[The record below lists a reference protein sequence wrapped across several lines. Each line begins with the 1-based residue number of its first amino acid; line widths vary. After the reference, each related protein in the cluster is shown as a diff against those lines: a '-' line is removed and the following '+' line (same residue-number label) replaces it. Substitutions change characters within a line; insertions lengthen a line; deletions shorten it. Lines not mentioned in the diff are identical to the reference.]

1 MTVQADVE
9 EKYSKAAGII
19 ARAGMV
25 PFQVTPTLIE
35 IVKFYLDENDAD
47 FIIKNYSGKTTL
59 SMDEIRATS
68 GMTDEE
74 IVKKTDAL
82 AKKGIIF
89 NQPNTKGVMVYR
101 LLPLIIVGT
110 FEYTFM
116 NELPKG
122 EKLKDLR
129 KDREALPDAPGRAEG
144 PHPGELRQ
152 PPPGLRAPAARSTAR
167 SRSSRT
173 RTGKSINIIINE
185 PVKAEEHIVPSKTV
199 EEIIAKYDDIAVGH
213 CFCRNYTKV
222 LGHACATGAPTEV
235 CFTFGKSARHT
246 IGQGFAR
253 QVSKEEAMKIMR
265 QVEEAGLVHKA
276 FHNDSNI
283 EKEENSIC
291 NCCKDCCDTFTLWR
305 NGASP
310 MINSTMY
317 LSVIDPGSCT
327 GCGIC
332 VERCPVDA
340 IAMNDDGIA
349 VREEKY
355 CIGCG
360 VCARFCPADAISL
373 QEGMRR
379 VCVPPPRLRK

>member
-1 MTVQADVE
+1 MEAHLNSE
-9 EKYSKAAGII
+9 EKYRQAAELI
-19 ARAGMV
+19 ARAGTI
-25 PFQVTPTLIE
+25 PFSVTTTLVD
-35 IVKFYLDENDAD
+35 IVKFYIDEDDAE
-47 FIIKNYSGKTTL
+47 FIMKNFSAKTTL
-59 SMDEIRATS
+59 SLDEMRASSGLTDDEIVR
-68 GMTDEE
+68 
-74 IVKKTDAL
+74 KTDSL

-89 NQPNTKGVMVYR
+89 NQPNTKGAMVYR
-101 LLPLIIVGT
+101 LLPLIVVGT

-116 NELPKG
+116 KELPQG
-122 EKLKDLR
+122 EKIKDYEKIAKLYHNLLEELR
-129 KDREALPDAPGRAEG
+129 DFIQGNYDGLLPFFEQQPPVDRTVPVFTNEGGKKINIVVNKAVRAE
-144 PHPGELRQ
+144 EV
-152 PPPGLRAPAARSTAR
+152 
-167 SRSSRT
+167 
-173 RTGKSINIIINE
+173 IM
-185 PVKAEEHIVPSKTV
+185 PSKTV

-213 CFCRNYTKV
+213 CFCRNYTRV
-222 LGHACATGAPTEV
+222 LGHACATGAPSEV

-246 IGQGFAR
+246 INQGFAR
-253 QVSKEEAMKIMR
+253 RVTKDEAMTIMK

-276 FHNDSNI
+276 FHNGSNI

-310 MINSTMY
+310 MVNSTMY
-317 LSVIDPGSCT
+317 LSVIDRETCT

-340 IAMNDDGIA
+340 ITLGDDGTA

>member
-1 MTVQADVE
+1 MAEPTHTEQT
-9 EKYSKAAGII
+9 YRKAAELI
-19 ARAGMV
+19 ARAGIV
-25 PFQVTPTLIE
+25 PFQVTNTLVE
-35 IVKFYLDENDAD
+35 IVKFYLDESDAD
-47 FIIKNYSGKTTL
+47 FIIKNFSGKKTL
-59 SMDEIRATS
+59 SAAEIRATS
-68 GMTDEE
+68 GMTDGE
-74 IVKKTDAL
+74 IGNKTASL

-89 NQPNTKGVMVYR
+89 NQPNTKGEMVYR

-116 NELPKG
+116 KQLPRD
-122 EKLKDLR
+122 EKIKDYEKIAKLYQT
-129 KDREALPDAPGRAEG
+129 LL
-144 PHPGELRQ
+144 GELRDMIQGNYDNLLPIFNMQ
-152 PPPGLRAPAARSTAR
+152 PPVD
-167 SRSSRT
+167 RT
-173 RTGKSINIIINE
+173 VPVFTTETGKSIKIIVNE
-185 PVKAEEHIVPSKTV
+185 PVSREEHIVPSQTV
-199 EEIIAKYDDIAVGH
+199 EEIIAKYEDIAVGH

-222 LGHACATGAPTEV
+222 LGHTCATDAPSEV

-246 IGQGFAR
+246 VTQGFAR
-253 QVSKEEAMKIMR
+253 KVTKEEALKIMR
-265 QVEEAGLVHKA
+265 ETEEAGLVHKA
-276 FHNDSNI
+276 FHNGSNI

-305 NGASP
+305 SGATP
-310 MINSTMY
+310 MVNSTMY
-317 LSVIDPGSCT
+317 LSVIDPVSCT

-340 IAMNDDGIA
+340 IAMSDDGIA

-379 VCVPPPRLRK
+379 VCVPPPRLR

>member
-1 MTVQADVE
+1 MTVQADAE
-9 EKYSKAAGII
+9 EKYRKAAGII

-35 IVKFYLDENDAD
+35 IVKFYLDEDDAA

-59 SMDEIRATS
+59 SADEIRATS
-68 GMTDEE
+68 GMTDDE
-74 IVKKTDAL
+74 IEKKTGAL

-122 EKLKDLR
+122 EKIKDLEKIAKLYHTLLGELKDLIQGNY
-129 KDREALPDAPGRAEG
+129 DNLLPVFE
-144 PHPGELRQ
+144 HQ
-152 PPPGLRAPAARSTAR
+152 PPID
-167 SRSSRT
+167 RT
-173 RTGKSINIIINE
+173 VPVFTTEAGKKINIIINQ
-185 PVKAEEHIVPSKTV
+185 PVKAEEFIMPSKTV
-199 EEIIAKYDDIAVGH
+199 EEIIEKYDDIAVGH
-213 CFCRNYTKV
+213 CFCRNYTTV

-253 QVSKEEAMKIMR
+253 KVTKEEAKKIMR

-276 FHNDSNI
+276 FHNNSNI

-317 LSVIDPGSCT
+317 LSVIDPGTCT

-340 IAMNDDGIA
+340 IAMNDAGVA

-373 QEGMRR
+373 KEGMRR

>member
-1 MTVQADVE
+1 MTVHAELE
-9 EKYSKAAGII
+9 EKYRRAAELI

-25 PFQVTPTLIE
+25 PFRVTDTLID
-35 IVKFYLDENDAD
+35 IVKFYINEDDAG
-47 FIIKNYSGKTTL
+47 FIIQNFSAKTTL
-59 SMDEIRATS
+59 SVDEIRLTS
-68 GMTDEE
+68 GMTDDE
-74 IVKKTDAL
+74 IREKTDSL

-89 NQPNTKGVMVYR
+89 NQPNTKGTMVYR

-116 NELPKG
+116 KELPQG
-122 EKLKDLR
+122 EKIKDYEKIAQLYHT
-129 KDREALPDAPGRAEG
+129 LL
-144 PHPGELRQ
+144 GELQDFIQSNYDNLLPFYEQQ
-152 PPPGLRAPAARSTAR
+152 PAVD
-167 SRSSRT
+167 RT
-173 RTGKSINIIINE
+173 VPVFTSESGKKVNIIINE
-185 PVKAEEHIVPSKTV
+185 EVSAEEFIVPSKTV
-199 EEIIAKYDDIAVGH
+199 EEIISKYDDIAVGH
-213 CFCRNYTKV
+213 CFCRNYTRV
-222 LGHACATGAPTEV
+222 LGRPCKTGAPSEV

-246 IGQGFAR
+246 INQGFAR
-253 QVSKEEAMKIMR
+253 PVTKDEAMVIMR

-276 FHNDSNI
+276 FHNGSNI

-310 MINSTMY
+310 MVNSTMY
-317 LSVIDPGSCT
+317 LSVIDRDECT
-327 GCGIC
+327 GCEIC

-340 IAMNDDGIA
+340 IALDNDGIA

-360 VCARFCPADAISL
+360 VCARFCPAEAISL

-379 VCVPPPRLRK
+379 VCVPPPRLR

>member
-1 MTVQADVE
+1 MADQQNLE
-9 EKYSKAAGII
+9 EKYRKAAGII
-19 ARAGMV
+19 VRAGMV
-25 PFQVTPTLIE
+25 PFQVTPTLVE
-35 IVKFYLDENDAD
+35 IVKYYLDEDDID
-47 FIIKNYSGKTTL
+47 FIIKNFATKTTL
-59 SMDEIRATS
+59 SHDEMRTS
-68 GMTDEE
+68 AGMADADLE
-74 IVKKTDAL
+74 KKINLL
-82 AKKGIIF
+82 AKKGFIF

-101 LLPLIIVGT
+101 LLPLIIVGV

-122 EKLKDLR
+122 DKVKDFEKLAKLYHTLLGELKDLIQGNYDNLLPVFQHQPPI
-129 KDREALPDAPGRAEG
+129 DRTVPVFTAEG
-144 PHPGELRQ
+144 
-152 PPPGLRAPAARSTAR
+152 
-167 SRSSRT
+167 
-173 RTGKSINIIINE
+173 GKKINIIINE
-185 PVKAEEHIVPSKTV
+185 QITAEEHILPSKTV
-199 EEIIAKYDDIAVGH
+199 GEIIDKYDDIAVGH

-253 QVSKEEAMKIMR
+253 RVTKEEAKKIMER
-265 QVEEAGLVHKA
+265 VEEAGLVHKA
-276 FHNDSNI
+276 FHNGSNI

-317 LSVIDPGSCT
+317 LSVIDAASCT

-332 VERCPVDA
+332 VDRCPVDA
-340 IAMNDDGIA
+340 IALNDDGIA
-349 VREEKY
+349 VREESS

-373 QEGMRR
+373 REGMRR
-379 VCVPPPRLRK
+379 VCVAPPRLRN

>member
-1 MTVQADVE
+1 MTVQADLE
-9 EKYSKAAGII
+9 EQYKKAAGII

-35 IVKFYLDENDAD
+35 IVKYYLDENDVD
-47 FIIKNYSGKTTL
+47 FIIRNYSGKTTL
-59 SMDEIRATS
+59 SMEEIRATS
-68 GMTDEE
+68 GMADDE

-89 NQPNTKGVMVYR
+89 NQPNTKGVMVFR

-122 EKLKDLR
+122 DKLKDLEKIAR
-129 KDREALPDAPGRAEG
+129 LYQGLL
-144 PHPGELRQ
+144 GELKDLIQGNYDNLLPVFQHQ
-152 PPPGLRAPAARSTAR
+152 PPID
-167 SRSSRT
+167 RT
-173 RTGKSINIIINE
+173 VPVFTNEGGKTINIIVNE

-199 EEIIAKYDDIAVGH
+199 EEIISKYDDIAVGH

-222 LGHACATGAPTEV
+222 LGHACATGAPAEV

-253 QVSKEEAMKIMR
+253 RVSKEEAMKIMR

-276 FHNDSNI
+276 FHNNSNI

-317 LSVIDPGSCT
+317 LSVIDPSACT

-340 IAMNDDGIA
+340 IVMNDDGVA
-349 VREEKY
+349 VREEQY

-360 VCARFCPADAISL
+360 VCARFCPADAISSR
-373 QEGMRR
+373 GHAARM
-379 VCVPPPRLRK
+379 PPPRLRK

>member
-1 MTVQADVE
+1 MTVATDIE
-9 EKYSKAAGII
+9 EKYKKAAGLI

-25 PFQVTPTLIE
+25 PFQVTKTLTD
-35 IVKFYLDENDAD
+35 IVKFYLDEDDAD
-47 FIIKNYSGKTTL
+47 FIIKNFSGKTTL
-59 SMDEIRATS
+59 SADEIRATS
-68 GMTDEE
+68 GMTDVE
-74 IVKKTDAL
+74 ITKKTDAL

-89 NQPNTKGVMVYR
+89 NQPNTKGIMVYR

-116 NELPKG
+116 NELPKDDSI
-122 EKLKDLR
+122 KDLE
-129 KDREALPDAPGRAEG
+129 KIAKLYQTLL
-144 PHPGELRQ
+144 GELRDLIQGNYDNLLPVFEHQ
-152 PPPGLRAPAARSTAR
+152 PPID
-167 SRSSRT
+167 RT
-173 RTGKSINIIINE
+173 VPVFTTEGGHKIRIIVNQ
-185 PVKAEEHIVPSKTV
+185 PVKAEECIIPSKTV
-199 EEIIAKYDDIAVGH
+199 DEIIDKYDDIAVGH

-253 QVSKEEAMKIMR
+253 RVTREEAKEIMVR
-265 QVEEAGLVHKA
+265 VEEAGLVHKA
-276 FHNDSNI
+276 FHNGSNI

-340 IAMNDDGIA
+340 IAMNGDGVA
-349 VREEKY
+349 VREEAY

-360 VCARFCPADAISL
+360 ICARFCPSDAISL
-373 QEGMRR
+373 QEGPRR

>member
-1 MTVQADVE
+1 MTSPRNAE
-9 EKYSKAAGII
+9 EKYREAATLI
-19 ARAGMV
+19 ARAGMI
-25 PFQVTPTLIE
+25 PFAVTDTLIS
-35 IVKFYLDENDAD
+35 IVKFYLDEDDAA
-47 FIIKNYSGKTTL
+47 FVVQNFSAKTTL
-59 SMDEIRATS
+59 SADEIRATA
-68 GMTDEE
+68 GMSDNE
-74 IVKKTDAL
+74 IVKKTDSL

-89 NQPNTKGVMVYR
+89 NQPNTKGAMVYR
-101 LLPLIIVGT
+101 LLPLIVVGT

-116 NELPKG
+116 KELPQG
-122 EKLKDLR
+122 EKIRDYEKIANLYHKL
-129 KDREALPDAPGRAEG
+129 L
-144 PHPGELRQ
+144 GELRDFIQGNYDGLLPFFEQQ
-152 PPPGLRAPAARSTAR
+152 PPVD
-167 SRSSRT
+167 RT
-173 RTGKSINIIINE
+173 VPVFTNEGGKKINIVVNKA
-185 PVKAEEHIVPSKTV
+185 VQAEEVIVPSKTV

-213 CFCRNYTKV
+213 CFCRNYTRV
-222 LGHACATGAPTEV
+222 LGHACATNAPSEV

-246 IGQGFAR
+246 INHGFAR
-253 QVSKEEAMKIMR
+253 RVSKDEAMVIMK

-276 FHNDSNI
+276 FHNGSNI

-310 MINSTMY
+310 MVNSTMY
-317 LSVIDPGSCT
+317 LSVIDRDACT
-327 GCGIC
+327 GCCVC

-340 IAMNDDGIA
+340 IELDDGGVA

>member
-1 MTVQADVE
+1 MTEPLNTE
-9 EKYSKAAGII
+9 EKYRQAAGLI
-19 ARAGMV
+19 ARAGTI
-25 PFQVTPTLIE
+25 PFSVTATLID
-35 IVKFYLDENDAD
+35 IVKFYIDEVDAE
-47 FIIKNYSGKTTL
+47 FIIKNFSAKTTL
-59 SMDEIRATS
+59 SLDEMRVTS
-68 GMTDEE
+68 GMADEE
-74 IVKKTDAL
+74 IVSKTDSL

-89 NQPNTKGVMVYR
+89 NQPNTKGAMVYR
-101 LLPLIIVGT
+101 LLPLIVVGT

-116 NELPKG
+116 KELPQG
-122 EKLKDLR
+122 ERIKDYEKIAKLYHTLL
-129 KDREALPDAPGRAEG
+129 E
-144 PHPGELRQ
+144 ELRDFIQGNYDGLLPFFEQQ
-152 PPPGLRAPAARSTAR
+152 PPVD
-167 SRSSRT
+167 RT
-173 RTGKSINIIINE
+173 VPVFTNEGGRKINIVVN
-185 PVKAEEHIVPSKTV
+185 KAVRADEVIVPSKTV

-213 CFCRNYTKV
+213 CFCRNYTRG
-222 LGHACATGAPTEV
+222 LGHACATGAPSEV

-246 IGQGFAR
+246 INQGFAR
-253 QVSKEEAMKIMR
+253 RVSKDEAMVIMK

-276 FHNDSNI
+276 FHNGSNI

-310 MINSTMY
+310 MVNSTMY
-317 LSVIDPGSCT
+317 LSVIDRSGCT

-340 IAMNDDGIA
+340 ITLGDDGAA

>member
-1 MTVQADVE
+1 MTAQPDIE
-9 EKYSKAAGII
+9 EKYRNAAGII

-35 IVKFYLDENDAD
+35 IVKFYLDEDDAD

-59 SMDEIRATS
+59 SADEIRATS
-68 GMTDEE
+68 GMTDDE
-74 IVKKTDAL
+74 IVKKTGAL

-122 EKLKDLR
+122 DRIRDLEKIAKLYHTLLGELKDLIQGNY
-129 KDREALPDAPGRAEG
+129 DNLLPVFEN
-144 PHPGELRQ
+144 Q
-152 PPPGLRAPAARSTAR
+152 PPID
-167 SRSSRT
+167 RT
-173 RTGKSINIIINE
+173 VPVFTTEGGKKINIIINQ
-185 PVKAEEHIVPSKTV
+185 PVRAEECIVPSKTV
-199 EEIIAKYDDIAVGH
+199 EEIIDKYDDIAVGH

-222 LGHACATGAPTEV
+222 LGRACATGAPTEV

-253 QVSKEEAMKIMR
+253 KVTKEEAKKIMR

-276 FHNDSNI
+276 FHNGSNI

-317 LSVIDPGSCT
+317 LSVIDTATCT

-340 IAMNDDGIA
+340 IALGDDGVA

>member
-1 MTVQADVE
+1 MTVQADAD
-9 EKYSKAAGII
+9 EKYRRAAGII

-35 IVKFYLDENDAD
+35 IVKFYLDEDDAD

-59 SMDEIRATS
+59 SADEIRATS
-68 GMTDEE
+68 GMTDDE
-74 IVKKTDAL
+74 ISKKTGAL

-89 NQPNTKGVMVYR
+89 NQPNTRGVMVYR

-122 EKLKDLR
+122 EKLKDLE
-129 KDREALPDAPGRAEG
+129 KIAKLY
-144 PHPGELRQ
+144 HTLLGELRDLIQGNYDNLLPVFEHQ
-152 PPPGLRAPAARSTAR
+152 PPID
-167 SRSSRT
+167 RT
-173 RTGKSINIIINE
+173 VPVFTTEGGKKINIIINRD
-185 PVKAEEHIVPSKTV
+185 VRAEEHVLPSKTV
-199 EEIIAKYDDIAVGH
+199 DEIIDKYDDIAVGH

-222 LGHACATGAPTEV
+222 LGHSCATGAPAEV

-253 QVSKEEAMKIMR
+253 RVTKEEAKKIML

-276 FHNDSNI
+276 FHNNSNI

-310 MINSTMY
+310 LINSTMY
-317 LSVIDPGSCT
+317 LSVIDAAACT

-340 IAMNDDGIA
+340 IAMNDDGVA